1 MIHLKRDNK
10 GLLGLLGLFKKTA
23 VDVQNQSKETSIKA
37 DYAPAKRNNDQPYLP
52 KVGKSHKVV
61 GLDYRKTNVMK
72 LAKEN
77 PLYKLDKAA
86 ILKQG
91 LTDTYIHRYFFA
103 DGPTELVQEPDNS
116 HDPNAIKVVVAGQ
129 HIGYIKAGSC
139 THLNKVINDGR
150 IEKIL
155 CRIYGGPYKGA
166 FQDIDEVLDA
176 GFSGKPT
183 YLMETGTEDIRAEIR
198 VIETQAK

>member
-1 MIHLKRDNK
+1 MTKDKK
-10 GLLGLLGLFKKTA
+10 GLAGLFSLFQKNAAPVQTKDKT
-23 VDVQNQSKETSIKA
+23 
-37 DYAPAKRNNDQPYLP
+37 PAERKNDQPYLP
-52 KVGKSHKVV
+52 NVGKRHRVV
-61 GLDYRKTNVMK
+61 GLEYRKANVMK
-72 LAKEN
+72 LAREN

-91 LTDTYIHRYFFA
+91 LTDTCIHKYLFA
-103 DGPTELVQEPDNS
+103 DGPPELVQEPNNP
-116 HDPNAIKVVVAGQ
+116 HDPNAIKVVVSGQ

-139 THLNKVINDGR
+139 AHLNKVINEGR
-150 IEKIL
+150 VGEIL

-183 YLMETGTEDIRAEIR
+183 YRMETDTEDIRAEIR
-198 VIETQAK
+198 VVELPAKK

>member
-1 MIHLKRDNK
+1 MTKGNK
-10 GLLGLLGLFKKTA
+10 GILGLLGLFQKPALPKNGTKPKTDGA
-23 VDVQNQSKETSIKA
+23 PVQRT
-37 DYAPAKRNNDQPYLP
+37 NDQPYLP
-52 KVGKSHKVV
+52 NVGKRHKIV
-61 GLDYRKTNVMK
+61 GLDYRKSNVMK
-72 LAKEN
+72 LAREN
-77 PLYKLDKAA
+77 PLYKLDKAS

-91 LTDTYIHRYFFA
+91 LTDTAIHKYIFA
-103 DGPTELVQEPDNS
+103 DGPTELVQEPDNP

-139 THLNKVINDGR
+139 AHLNKVINEGR

-166 FQDIDEVLDA
+166 FQDYDETLEV

-198 VIETQAK
+198 VIETKAI